1 MNDDERRKLQS
12 HELHSARSTASI
24 IAAVLVTAICLY
36 FMFEAAMKSLGQD
49 VWIRSPGQ
57 WGQWLTGLPD
67 TANPLVLA
75 AGSLVLLALGLFFL
89 LHGILPGRR
98 ARHAITNSRAIVVVD
113 DGVLASTLARRARTE
128 AGVTP
133 EQVVVIISRNHVDVQ
148 LRPTSGIG
156 IDAAAVHAAIE
167 DELLANQI
175 EPVPAVRVHV
185 AETGVVGQ

>member
-12 HELHSARSTASI
+12 HELHSGRSTAAI

-49 VWIRSPGQ
+49 VWIRSPDQ

-67 TANPLVLA
+67 SANPLVLA

-98 ARHAITNSRAIVVVD
+98 ARHAIPNDRAIVVVD

-133 EQVVVIISRNHVDVQ
+133 EQVVVIVSRNHVDVQ

-156 IDAAAVHAAIE
+156 INAAVVHAAIE
-167 DELLANQI
+167 DELRANRI
-175 EPVPAVRVHV
+175 EPVPAVRVQV
-185 AETGVVGQ
+185 AESGVVGQ

>member
-156 IDAAAVHAAIE
+156 INAAAVHAAIE

>member
-1 MNDDERRKLQS
+1 MSDDERRKLQS

-49 VWIRSPGQ
+49 VWIRSPDQ
-57 WGQWLTGLPD
+57 WGQWLMDLPD
-67 TANPLVLA
+67 SANPLVLA

-98 ARHAITNSRAIVVVD
+98 ARHAIPNERAIVIVD

-133 EQVVVIISRNHVDVQ
+133 EQVVVIVSRNHVDVQ

-156 IDAAAVHAAIE
+156 IDAAVVHAAID
-167 DELLANQI
+167 DELRANRI
-175 EPVPAVRVHV
+175 EPVPDVRVHV

>member
-1 MNDDERRKLQS
+1 MNDDERRRLQS
-12 HELHSARSTASI
+12 HELHSARSTAAV
-24 IAAVLVTAICLY
+24 IAALLVTAVCLY

-57 WGQWLTGLPD
+57 WGTWLTGLPD
-67 TANPLVLA
+67 SADPLVLA
-75 AGSLVLLALGLFFL
+75 AGSLVVLALGLFFL

-98 ARHAITNSRAIVVVD
+98 ARHAIPHERAIVVVD
-113 DGVLASTLARRARTE
+113 DGVLASTLARRARMQ

-133 EQVVVIISRNHVDVQ
+133 EQVVVIVSRSHVSVQ

-156 IDAAAVHAAIE
+156 IDAAAVHAAVE
-167 DELLANQI
+167 DEIRTNRI
-175 EPVPAVRVHV
+175 EPAPDVKVQV